1 LIKNLIPAVKPSFA
15 GIDPGTLKGVLCL
28 LTACLFF
35 PLGDGCAKY
44 LSQSLPVTE
53 VTWVR
58 YLGNLLLLAPFTLYH
73 HGSKGFLPQRFLAQ
87 LFRGLV
93 LVLTTF
99 LFFSAIQ
106 TVPIT
111 DAQIVF
117 FINPLLVVLIA
128 AIILREKLT
137 LSRVLAVLVGF
148 AGVFLVVRPGFKE
161 FQIETVYAFGAAA
174 CFSVFL
180 ISTRIL
186 SQTESSLVTMFF
198 SALVGT
204 LVLPLTLDAGW
215 VLPPWSEFPFLIGV
229 GFFMTIGHFF
239 FFLALRHLDASL
251 ISPLTYFSIFG
262 STTVGYF
269 WFGDVPTLNSLM
281 GFILVFGA
289 GIYVLIQERRK
300 VS

>member
-1 LIKNLIPAVKPSFA
+1 MIKNLIPAVKPSFA
-15 GIDPGTLKGVLCL
+15 GIDPGTLKGVICL

-44 LSQSLPVTE
+44 LSQTLPVTE

-117 FINPLLVVLIA
+117 FINPLLVL
-128 AIILREKLT
+128 L
-137 LSRVLAVLVGF
+137 LA
-148 AGVFLVVRPGFKE
+148 
-161 FQIETVYAFGAAA
+161 
-174 CFSVFL
+174 
-180 ISTRIL
+180 ISTLCGWISTKLKFPAVGSPVPFSSVQL
-186 SQTESSLVTMFF
+186 SMLQ
-198 SALVGT
+198 
-204 LVLPLTLDAGW
+204 GW
-215 VLPPWSEFPFLIGV
+215 YPWSFQTG
-229 GFFMTIGHFF
+229 
-239 FFLALRHLDASL
+239 
-251 ISPLTYFSIFG
+251 
-262 STTVGYF
+262 
-269 WFGDVPTLNSLM
+269 
-281 GFILVFGA
+281 
-289 GIYVLIQERRK
+289 
-300 VS
+300 

>member
-1 LIKNLIPAVKPSFA
+1 M
-15 GIDPGTLKGVLCL
+15 LCL

-117 FINPLLVVLIA
+117 FINPLLVLLIA

-161 FQIETVYAFGAAA
+161 FQ
-174 CFSVFL
+174 
-180 ISTRIL
+180 
-186 SQTESSLVTMFF
+186 TESSLVTMFF

-204 LVLPLTLDAGW
+204 LLLPLTLDAGW

>member
-1 LIKNLIPAVKPSFA
+1 MI
-15 GIDPGTLKGVLCL
+15 CL

-44 LSQSLPVTE
+44 LSQTLPVTE

-161 FQIETVYAFGAAA
+161 FQIETVYAFGAAS
-174 CFSVFL
+174 CFSRHSSDQHPHPLSNRIKPGYHVFQRAGGNPG
-180 ISTRIL
+180 T
-186 SQTESSLVTMFF
+186 SLDPGCRLDLA
-198 SALVGT
+198 AL
-204 LVLPLTLDAGW
+204 
-215 VLPPWSEFPFLIGV
+215 E
-229 GFFMTIGHFF
+229 
-239 FFLALRHLDASL
+239 
-251 ISPLTYFSIFG
+251 
-262 STTVGYF
+262 
-269 WFGDVPTLNSLM
+269 
-281 GFILVFGA
+281 
-289 GIYVLIQERRK
+289 
-300 VS
+300 